1 MFPVPLQVF
10 CGGFE
15 AVLGVAAVLL
25 IFRHV
30 RHALCSKFPQQTT
43 GSWLFS
49 RWIGCPNWFFPAG
62 AQGLG
67 GLLLAGADR
76 LLRISAAM
84 HGRRTEL

>member
-1 MFPVPLQVF
+1 MFPVQLRVF
-10 CGGFE
+10 VGD
-15 AVLGVAAVLL
+15 LGAATVLL

-30 RHALCSKFPQQTT
+30 RHALCCVAFAANNRELVVFSMD
-43 GSWLFS
+43 WLS
-49 RWIGCPNWFFPAG
+49 QLVFPAG